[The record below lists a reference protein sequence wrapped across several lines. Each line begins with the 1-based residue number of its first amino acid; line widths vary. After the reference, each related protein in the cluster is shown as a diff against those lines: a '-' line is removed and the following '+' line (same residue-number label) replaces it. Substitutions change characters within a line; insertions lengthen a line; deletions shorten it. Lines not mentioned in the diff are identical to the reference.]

1 MLSQHINIESFL
13 LGAAVSA
20 LSLLV
25 LAFVVLQKRGT
36 QRVVAALHDQLQ
48 DLKDAL
54 ASSNEESRKARSQHE
69 QDLAVLREAHTNQ
82 LDDLNRRHEAQVQS
96 MRSEHAEAIEDA
108 RNELSIV
115 SYPYEDT
122 TGDDGWVVDDRT
134 AEVGYKFQLFT
145 RGVPCF
151 EPHKVVTQRVQKKE
165 VNHKKLEILKGEVA
179 GLLTAIASRHPAFQV
194 AQKFVSTR

>member
-20 LSLLV
+20 LSLLA

-48 DLKDAL
+48 SLQDAL
-54 ASSNEESRKARSQHE
+54 ASGSDESRKARSQYE

-82 LDDLNRRHEAQVQS
+82 LDEVTRRHEAQVQS
-96 MRSEHAEAIEDA
+96 MRSEHATAIEAA

-115 SYPYEDT
+115 SYPYED
-122 TGDDGWVVDDRT
+122 
-134 AEVGYKFQLFT
+134 
-145 RGVPCF
+145 
-151 EPHKVVTQRVQKKE
+151 VTQRVQKKE
-165 VNHKKLEILKGEVA
+165 VNREKLLSLKEEVA

-194 AQKFVSTR
+194 AQKFVRTR